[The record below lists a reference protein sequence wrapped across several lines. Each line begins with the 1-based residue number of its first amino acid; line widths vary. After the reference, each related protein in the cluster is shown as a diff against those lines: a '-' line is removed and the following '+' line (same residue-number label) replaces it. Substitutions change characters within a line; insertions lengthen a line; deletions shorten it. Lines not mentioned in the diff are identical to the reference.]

1 VIVLIDTDVLI
12 DVALDRR
19 HFSDPA
25 GRLLDVVQC
34 AAAVPCHADV
44 IATRNCRDYRKPP
57 VSALNPQAVLTAL
70 RGQTQNVE

>member
-1 VIVLIDTDVLI
+1 MIVLIETDVLI

-34 AAAVPCHADV
+34 AGAVPCHADV
-44 IATRNCRDYRKPP
+44 IATRNFRDYRVPGSRLK
-57 VSALNPQAVLTAL
+57 PQAVLTAL